1 MILSVYLLVFA
12 AAATLTYI
20 TISRRIDER
29 LGGALAAILWGRLT
43 PAAFN
48 LTVFSGG
55 SELSAPADG
64 PTAVLTGTLAVLM
77 IVFTLAYAFDYV
89 PDRSRTRFST
99 QRQQ

>member
-1 MILSVYLLVFA
+1 MIVSIYLTLFA
-12 AAATLTYI
+12 VAALATYI

-29 LGGALAAILWGRLT
+29 LGGVIATIMWARLT

-64 PTAVLTGTLAVLM
+64 ATAILTATLAITM
-77 IVFTLAYAFDYV
+77 AVFTIGYAFEYV
-89 PDRSRTRFST
+89 PELEQTRFNRS
-99 QRQQ
+99 